1 MFEVASKLKTYF
13 PENQSRIE
21 FVLYTSLRDRYG
33 NSFEENIMTV
43 PFSMAEI
50 EKINFG
56 NPNFLS
62 FDLLNLAGE
71 VTYSHPVGRT
81 LYAPIALI
89 KTISD
94 SHRAFACPRCDNPN

>member
-1 MFEVASKLKTYF
+1 
-13 PENQSRIE
+13 
-21 FVLYTSLRDRYG
+21 
-33 NSFEENIMTV
+33 MTV

-71 VTYSHPVGRT
+71 VTYSHPVGRD
-81 LYAPIALI
+81 LV
-89 KTISD
+89 
-94 SHRAFACPRCDNPN
+94 RAYCVDQDNQRFAQSFCLSQM